1 MTVKAAERDAEA
13 RRARLSRLPSLTG
26 MRFIAALMVFFF
38 HVSLPDFTPFGGDFA
53 DDAEWLFSK
62 GGWVG
67 VSFFFI
73 LSGFVLTWSA
83 RPGDTPRRFMRRRL
97 VKLYPNHVVTFA
109 LSMLLFAG
117 ATATWKQWLPNILL
131 VHTWIPDYNTFF
143 GINPPS
149 WSLACEVVFYL
160 CFPVLHRWIKKIDPA
175 HLWGWA
181 AGLAALVMLI
191 PAFSYAVLPSD
202 PPMPNG
208 FPVGVKQAWFVY
220 LLPPVRMLEFAIGI
234 IMARIVLTDRWIN
247 VKMVHA
253 LGLLIVGYAV
263 ALNVPWLY
271 GLNAVCL
278 IPIALLIPAAA
289 VADVKDQPSP
299 FRGKVMTW
307 LGEVSFAFYLIHGVV
322 IIYGTKFLHGKPYG
336 LAAGLGLWAACA
348 VISLIL
354 GHLLFKYVEMPMMK
368 HWSKPRGERRDARP
382 VAAVPAAR
390 AAEEATP
397 VGANRSRD

>member
-1 MTVKAAERDAEA
+1 MTVKAAEQDAEA

-83 RPGDTPRRFMRRRL
+83 REGDTPRRFMRRRL

-160 CFPVLHRWIKKIDPA
+160 CFPVLHRWIKKIEPA

-234 IMARIVLTDRWIN
+234 IMARIVMTDRWIN
-247 VKMVHA
+247 FKMIHA
-253 LGLLIVGYAV
+253 LGLLIVGYAI

-299 FRGKVMTW
+299 FRGRVMNW

-322 IIYGTKFLHGKPYG
+322 IIYGTKFLKDKPYNIAEG
-336 LAAGLGLWAACA
+336 IGLWAACLL
-348 VISLIL
+348 ISLAL
-354 GHLLFKYVEMPMMK
+354 GHLLYKFVELPMMK
-368 HWSKPRGERRDARP
+368 HFAKPRSARGTAP
-382 VAAVPAAR
+382 AAVTIPGQRRSPENAPVR
-390 AAEEATP
+390 AES
-397 VGANRSRD
+397 SRD

>member
-1 MTVKAAERDAEA
+1 MTVKAAEQDAEA

-53 DDAEWLFSK
+53 DGAEWLFSK

-83 RPGDTPRRFMRRRL
+83 REGDTPRRFMRRRL

-160 CFPVLHRWIKKIDPA
+160 CFPVLHRWIKKIEPA

-253 LGLLIVGYAV
+253 LGLLIVGYAI

-299 FRGKVMTW
+299 FRGKVMNW

-336 LAAGLGLWAACA
+336 IPAGIGLWAACLG
-348 VISLIL
+348 ISLVL
-354 GHLLFKYVEMPMMK
+354 GHLLFTYVEMPMMK
-368 HWSKPRGERRDARP
+368 HWSKPRAERRGTRP
-382 VAAVPAAR
+382 VAPVPAAR

-397 VGANRSRD
+397 VGAVGSRD